1 MLLWFHQRREE
12 PRMTDYKRMDRE
24 NLKNVIRALRIKNKR
39 QPTRATMAEIKKAQA
54 ALDGK

>member
-1 MLLWFHQRREE
+1 
-12 PRMTDYKRMDRE
+12 MTDYKRMDPE